1 MIRPFFTLLLV
12 LIDTQPKKVNFE
24 KKTKEKT
31 TKKKEEQKKQHTT
44 NIKFLLN

>member
-1 MIRPFFTLLLV
+1 MINRPFFTLLLLV

-31 TKKKEEQKKQHTT
+31 TKKKRRTKKTT
-44 NIKFLLN
+44 Y